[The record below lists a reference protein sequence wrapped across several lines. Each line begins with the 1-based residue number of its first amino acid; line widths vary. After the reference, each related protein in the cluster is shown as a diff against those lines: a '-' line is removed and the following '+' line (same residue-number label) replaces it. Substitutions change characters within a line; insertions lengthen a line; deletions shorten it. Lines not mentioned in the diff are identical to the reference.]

1 MDTTRAYAP
10 LTPPRA
16 ARNAARAAGSG
27 LRSAKLC
34 LRRARA
40 RGVRCGASLPR
51 VAVGVR
57 TQD

>member
-1 MDTTRAYAP
+1 MDATRAYAP

-16 ARNAARAAGSG
+16 ARKAAGSG
-27 LRSAKLC
+27 LRSAKLW
-34 LRRARA
+34 RARA